1 MKSMEQWEN
10 EKAGAVREV
19 AEHLMKILA
28 ERLEERLVGDP
39 KLVMTIKVELN
50 LDWPYEIAV
59 DLSASSSVYSAKD
72 LERAI
77 TEVLEEGLKHAEEML
92 KNRGLRPLP

>member
-1 MKSMEQWEN
+1 
-10 EKAGAVREV
+10 
-19 AEHLMKILA
+19 
-28 ERLEERLVGDP
+28 
-39 KLVMTIKVELN
+39 VELN